1 MKIAGVICEY
11 NPFHRGHA
19 YHLAETRARTGCDYI
34 VACMTGSFVQR
45 GEAACLSKWTR
56 AEMALRSG
64 ADAVFELPALYAIR
78 TADVFARGGV
88 AILSGIGADVLSFGS
103 ETADMRL
110 LESIAE
116 LRENEPECVSNA
128 IRRGLSEGKSHARAQ
143 GEAIAEY
150 LNLNPELLDSPNLI
164 LACEYL
170 RAIHALG
177 AAIQPIAIRRAGDY
191 HSGETGA
198 GYASATAVRRLLR
211 MGEMERAAAELPET
225 AQFALREWKGMHAP
239 DDLLLHCLRSMTESE
254 IAALPDVSEGLENRV
269 KRAASEAFDRESLIE
284 KLKCKR
290 YTRARLSRILA
301 CALLG
306 LTNALAE
313 RHPEP
318 EYARLMG
325 MRRDARPLLSEL
337 KRRAKLP
344 IVSDP
349 VRLQSDECFRLECRA
364 TDLRAL
370 QCDDPS
376 ERRAGQE
383 LTRKFVMVE

>member
-19 YHLAETRARTGCDYI
+19 YHLAETRARTDCDYI

-103 ETADMRL
+103 ETADMHL

-170 RAIHALG
+170 RAIHALS
-177 AAIQPIAIRRAGDY
+177 ARIQPIAIRRAGDY

-211 MGEMERAAAELPET
+211 MGEMKRAAAELPET
-225 AQFALREWKGMHAP
+225 VQFALREWKGMHAP

-254 IAALPDVSEGLENRV
+254 ITALPDVSEGLENRV

-290 YTRARLSRILA
+290 YTRARLNRL
-301 CALLG
+301 CAHAMLG
-306 LTNALAE
+306 LTRALAE
-313 RHPEP
+313 RHPTP
-318 EYARLMG
+318 EYARLIG
-325 MRRDARPLLSEL
+325 MREDARPLLREL
-337 KRRAKLP
+337 KRRAQIP
-344 IVSDP
+344 IVSSP
-349 VRLQSDECFRLECRA
+349 KALVNSEVFALEARA

-370 QCDDPS
+370 CMNAPEQRTQNT
-376 ERRAGQE
+376 EWTA
-383 LTRKFVMVE
+383 KFVRV